1 MLSFFAFIPA
11 VPLSRTCLLYLNVEQ
26 LERVKHQLLLDPV
39 VHSSF
44 GPGLHPFLTPA
55 PPPTYFSLFQAHIL
69 RSQPHKC
76 FVRTFRHPPG
86 VAENICEIQQSTRYF
101 SMCRPERLLTNFQSC
116 PVSFIPYRIPR
127 KTPHPLDRFSKLDYS
142 TARRVSFLEKEVP
155 LEISG
160 RELCQNVSFRI
171 ATVLA
176 AEEPS

>member
-76 FVRTFRHPPG
+76 FVRFDTLRGWRKIYARYNKVLGIFQCVVQNAFSRTFSPARCLSYRIVYHARHHTPW
-86 VAENICEIQQSTRYF
+86 TD
-101 SMCRPERLLTNFQSC
+101 FQS
-116 PVSFIPYRIPR
+116 SI
-127 KTPHPLDRFSKLDYS
+127 TPQQDD
-142 TARRVSFLEKEVP
+142 
-155 LEISG
+155 
-160 RELCQNVSFRI
+160 CQS
-171 ATVLA
+171 
-176 AEEPS
+176 